1 MKFFKTRFAW
11 AIYIIGAVLVFLY
24 VLFPSELA
32 KQYLTNVIRQIH
44 PNLTMEIGR
53 LKLVFPPALKLYDVS
68 VYHSGR
74 AIADLENVKISPHL
88 LSLFLAKTRISF
100 KGKGYSGHFTGGM
113 EIIKKA
119 DDREIVI
126 DADLAGIQ
134 VNQLEALQAFTTHKV
149 SGVLDGTVTLTTH
162 EPQQALTGD
171 LILTDGKIELSP
183 PLLTQSELT
192 FDSIEAQLIF
202 NGQSLTIE
210 HCELI
215 GNQLNGEVA
224 GSIRLSDHS
233 SSKILDLT
241 GNIRPHA
248 DLLARLGNQVPKLLE
263 NKNLQTRGVP
273 FKIKGPM
280 ESPTYSF
287 Y

>member
-11 AIYIIGAVLVFLY
+11 AVYIIGAALVFLY

-32 KQYLTNVIRQIH
+32 KEYVANLIRRVH
-44 PNLTMEIGR
+44 PSLTMEIGR
-53 LKLVFPPALKLYDVS
+53 LKLGFPPALSLYDVS

-74 AIADLENVKISPHL
+74 TIADLEKLKLSPNI
-88 LSLFLAKTRISF
+88 LSLFLATTRISF
-100 KGKGYSGHFTGGM
+100 KGNGYGGNFKGAVD
-113 EIIKKA
+113 IIKKA
-119 DDREIVI
+119 DDREIVM

-134 VNQLEALQAFTTHKV
+134 VDRLEALQVLTTHRL
-149 SGVLDGTVTLTTH
+149 SGILEGTVTLTTQV
-162 EPQQALTGD
+162 PQQALSGD

-183 PLLTQSELT
+183 PLLAQRELT

-202 NGQSLTIE
+202 NGRSLTIE

-215 GNQLNGEVA
+215 GNQFDGEVA
-224 GSIRLSDHS
+224 GSIRLGHHS

-248 DLLARLGNQVPKLLE
+248 ELLARMGDRVPKLLE
-263 NKNLQTRGVP
+263 NQNLQTQGVP

>member
-11 AIYIIGAVLVFLY
+11 AAYIIGAALVFLY

-32 KQYLTNVIRQIH
+32 KEYVANLIRRVH

-53 LKLVFPPALKLYDVS
+53 LKLGFPPALSLYDVS

-74 AIADLENVKISPHL
+74 TIADLENLKITPNI
-88 LSLFLAKTRISF
+88 LSLFLATTRISF
-100 KGKGYSGHFTGGM
+100 KGNGYGGNFKGAVD
-113 EIIKKA
+113 IIKNA
-119 DDREIVI
+119 DDREIVM

-134 VNQLEALQAFTTHKV
+134 VDRLEALQVLTTQRL
-149 SGVLDGTVTLTTH
+149 SGILEGTVTLTTQV
-162 EPQQALTGD
+162 PQQALSGD

-183 PLLTQSELT
+183 PLLAQRELT

-202 NGQSLTIE
+202 NGRSLTIE

-215 GNQLNGEVA
+215 GNQFDGEVA
-224 GSIRLSDHS
+224 GSIRIGQHS

-248 DLLARLGNQVPKLLE
+248 ELLARMGDRVPKLLK
-263 NKNLQTRGVP
+263 NQNLQTQGVP
-273 FKIKGPM
+273 FKIKGPV